1 MRTTISFLA
10 TVVATLLFSQ
20 PLIIKPAISPDGSQ
34 IAFSYQGDIWK
45 VPATGG
51 RADRLTIH
59 EGYDGSPV
67 WMAGQ
72 NLIAFQSDRYGNND
86 IFTISQDGGTP
97 KRLTF
102 HSTSD
107 RLYSATSNSLLF
119 VTRRNYQQVEWDSE
133 MYEVKIDGS
142 TPSRFMDALGSD
154 PIVSPDGSKVA
165 FVRGACRIE
174 REAYRGPANRNVW
187 IWDKNADTYTQLTTF
202 DGNDFNPQWLDNSSI
217 AYISAKSGRYNIH
230 RITLGGQDTQLTKE
244 TEWGVN
250 SFSASPQSGKLVYQY
265 GDKVC
270 LFGIQDKQKS
280 ELSIDVNSDFR
291 FDPVVSK
298 KVSNKVE
305 QFSVSPNGKLIA
317 YVNRGEI
324 FVTRNDKEGSRSVRV
339 TTTPFRERDV
349 TWLNDDKLIFASDQN
364 GQNDFF
370 MASSADENETSLFK
384 TLKHQVDLV
393 KKTDEEEFNPV
404 ISPDGKK
411 LAFRRGRGKLV
422 VADISEAGKLSN
434 EKILQ
439 DGWDTPGGVS
449 WSPDSKWV
457 AYSLSGLYF
466 NEEIYIH
473 AADNS
478 SKPVNIS
485 MHPKY
490 DGNPVWSKDG
500 TKLGFI
506 SQRNNG
512 DSDIWFAW
520 LTKADWERSRESR
533 KREEKEDDEEKKDD
547 EEGVAS
553 VKIDFE
559 NIYRRLVQVTSFA
572 GNEGDFEFDG
582 EGQNIYYSLG
592 GSGRQDFEVERNLY
606 KIKWDGSDKKEV
618 LGGNKRP
625 TALILNTEGD
635 ALFMLTTGGKITK
648 VKTKDDKS
656 ETISTSSQLKIDYPK
671 ERSQIFNEGWRA
683 LNSGFYDPGFHGQDW
698 DALRVKYKLLADK
711 ASTAEDF
718 SSVFNMMLGQLN
730 SSHMGYRGGDNPK
743 ETQRQR
749 SGLIGIDGEHVR
761 GGFKVTSIVANS
773 PADKV
778 ESKLNIGDVIT
789 SVSQEAITATTNFY
803 STLIDQQDNPVLL
816 SVTRAGGGSGEVI
829 IWPVASLRS
838 EMYDEWVEDRRKLV
852 AQYSNGRLGYLHIR
866 GMNWSSFERF
876 ERELTAAGYGKE
888 GIVIDVRYN
897 GGGWTTDYLMAV
909 LSVRQHAYTVPRG
922 AAKSLDEHLDFKQTY
937 PFSERLPLASWTK
950 PSIAMCN
957 EYSYSNAEIFSHAY
971 KHLGLGTLVGK
982 STFGAVISTG
992 GWGLMDGSFVRM
1004 PYRGWYVKAT
1014 EKNMEHGPAVP
1025 DIEVENIPAY
1035 KAKNVDDQ
1043 LKKAAEE
1050 LLRQIDN

>member
-1 MRTTISFLA
+1 MRTTLTLLA
-10 TVVATLLFSQ
+10 TIVAASLFSQ
-20 PLIIKPAISPDGSQ
+20 PLIVKPAISQDGNQ

-67 WMAGQ
+67 WMAG
-72 NLIAFQSDRYGNND
+72 NGIAFQSDRYGNND
-86 IFTISQDGGTP
+86 LFTIPQNGGTP

-119 VTRRNYQQVEWDSE
+119 VTRRSYQQVEWDPE
-133 MYEVKIDGS
+133 IYEVKMDGS

-202 DGNDFNPQWLDNSSI
+202 DGNDFNPQWLDDNSI
-217 AYISAKSGRYNIH
+217 AYISSKSGRYNIH
-230 RITLGGQDTQLTKE
+230 RITLEGQDTQLTKE

-250 SFSASPQSGKLVYQY
+250 SFSASGQSGRLVYQH
-265 GDKVC
+265 GDKVS
-270 LFGIQDKQKS
+270 LFGLENQQKT

-298 KVSNKVE
+298 KVSDRVE

-324 FVTRNDKEGSRSVRV
+324 FVTRNDKEDSRSVRV
-339 TTTPFRERDV
+339 TTTPFRDRDV
-349 TWLNDDKLIFASDQN
+349 AWLSDEKLIFVSDQN

-370 MASSADENETSLFK
+370 TASSADENETSLFK
-384 TLKHQVDLV
+384 TLKHQVEIV
-393 KKTDEEEFNPV
+393 KRTDEEEFSPV

-411 LAFRRGRGKLV
+411 IAFRRGRGTLV
-422 VADISEAGKLSN
+422 VANVSDGGTLSN

-457 AYSLSGLYF
+457 AYSLSGLHF

-478 SKPVNIS
+478 SEPVNIS

-533 KREEKEDDEEKKDD
+533 KREEKDDDDEKKD
-547 EEGVAS
+547 EEDGTVI

-592 GSGRQDFEVERNLY
+592 GSGRQNFEVERNLY
-606 KIKWDGSDKKEV
+606 KIKWDGSDKKEI

-625 TALILNTEGD
+625 TALALNAKGD
-635 ALFMLTTGGKITK
+635 ALFMLTSGGKMTM

-683 LNSGFYDPGFHGQDW
+683 LNAGFYDPDFHGQDW
-698 DALRVKYKLLADK
+698 EALRAKYQPLADK

-718 SSVFNMMLGQLN
+718 ASVFNMMLGQLN

-749 SGLIGIDGEHVR
+749 SGLIGVDGEHVR
-761 GGFKVTSIVANS
+761 GGFKVTSVVENS

-778 ESKLNIGDVIT
+778 ESKLNVGDIIT
-789 SVSQEAITATTNFY
+789 SVNQEPITATTNFY
-803 STLIDQQDNPVLL
+803 STLIDQIDNPVLL
-816 SVTRAGGGSGEVI
+816 SVTRVGGGSGEVV
-829 IWPVASLRS
+829 IWPVSSLRS

-852 AQYSNGRLGYLHIR
+852 DQYSNGRLGYLHIR

-909 LSVRQHAYTVPRG
+909 LSVQQHAYTVPRG
-922 AAKSLDEHLDFKQTY
+922 AAKSLDEHLNFKQTY

-1004 PYRGWYVKAT
+1004 PFRGWYVKAT